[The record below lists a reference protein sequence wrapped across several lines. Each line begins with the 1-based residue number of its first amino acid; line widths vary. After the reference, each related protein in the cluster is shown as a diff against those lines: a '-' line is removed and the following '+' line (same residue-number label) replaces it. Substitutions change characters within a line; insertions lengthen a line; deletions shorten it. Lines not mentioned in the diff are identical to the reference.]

1 VYARFH
7 SDAPLTDVAERARN
21 GCLRAPWWAKP
32 YHLSTANAR
41 FALVEGVHPSVRGG
55 TVIEEL
61 TRDTFARQL
70 NSRFRVERNG
80 AGAVTL
86 ELVEAGEVRS
96 SGRSETFSILF
107 RGPPDVFLPQAIYR
121 FEHDAIGAFD
131 LFIVP
136 IRRDQDGV
144 CYESLFN
151 RLR

>member
-1 VYARFH
+1 M
-7 SDAPLTDVAERARN
+7 
-21 GCLRAPWWAKP
+21 
-32 YHLSTANAR
+32 
-41 FALVEGVHPSVRGG
+41 
-55 TVIEEL
+55 IEEL

-70 NSRFRVERNG
+70 NSRFRVERHG

-131 LFIVP
+131 LFTVP

-144 CYESLFN
+144 YYEALFN